1 VRWHAHEDR
10 DISPGCAVRPRSSRA
25 NGGAAAQVRRHLT
38 LVCPQKPGLIKSI
51 TDLLKD
57 HACTLIEV
65 ETSTFQKSGE
75 IMFELSCLVDCPT
88 SADAAELHSM
98 IVWWTE
104 SQGNRHAGTAHA
116 PRTPRARPAHALRT
130 SPYVT
135 HAHASRGLPARGKRM
150 PRARRVLP
158 ALLAPLAMMTGLL
171 RLEWSFNDNWQ
182 QHRVNAI

>member
-104 SQGNRHAGTAHA
+104 SQGNR
-116 PRTPRARPAHALRT
+116 
-130 SPYVT
+130 
-135 HAHASRGLPARGKRM
+135 
-150 PRARRVLP
+150 
-158 ALLAPLAMMTGLL
+158 
-171 RLEWSFNDNWQ
+171 LEWSFNDNWQ